1 VAIGSGLCLEN
12 RKVLKGVL
20 STGGLA

>member
-20 STGGLA
+20 ANAHD